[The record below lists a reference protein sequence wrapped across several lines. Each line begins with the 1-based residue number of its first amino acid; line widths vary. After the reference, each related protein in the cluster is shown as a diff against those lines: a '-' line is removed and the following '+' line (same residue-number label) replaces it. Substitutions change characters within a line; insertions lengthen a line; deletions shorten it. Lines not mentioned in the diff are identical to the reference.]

1 MDCPE
6 KIRLQ
11 QLYDAALRRWSQVQK
26 NQVTDGMI
34 TPCCHKSLV
43 IVPSVTFRLAE

>member
-26 NQVTDGMI
+26 NQVTGSCEEI
-34 TPCCHKSLV
+34 G
-43 IVPSVTFRLAE
+43 